1 MITWTLLPSWNTK
14 PTWRPCPI
22 FWESLCRQKRA
33 CVTKDKILVWG
44 YYTPSLRVHLDLDK
58 VESKTRLYRG
68 VSVYIVDFPLRCFI
82 DSIFKVFWPLKPSH
96 SWTFVISM
104 TEVVMANY
112 ESVCQY
118 WDALLKSLSFSP
130 PNLFTSVSN

>member
-1 MITWTLLPSWNTK
+1 M
-14 PTWRPCPI
+14 
-22 FWESLCRQKRA
+22 
-33 CVTKDKILVWG
+33 TKDKILVWG
-44 YYTPSLRVHLDLDK
+44 YHIPSLLVHLDFDIVEFKTLDYI
-58 VESKTRLYRG
+58 E

-118 WDALLKSLSFSP
+118 
-130 PNLFTSVSN
+130 